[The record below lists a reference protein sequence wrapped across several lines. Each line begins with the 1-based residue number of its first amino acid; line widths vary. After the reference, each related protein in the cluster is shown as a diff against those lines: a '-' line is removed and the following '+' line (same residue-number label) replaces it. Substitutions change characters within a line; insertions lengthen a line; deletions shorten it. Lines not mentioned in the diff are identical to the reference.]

1 MIRQM
6 LWDLRDLGSKD
17 IHLLGYIEQD
27 EYAWILKETDVG
39 IATKGDGYDL

>member
-6 LWDLRDLGSKD
+6 LSDLRDLGRVNKG

-27 EYAWILKETDVG
+27 EYAWILK
-39 IATKGDGYDL
+39 